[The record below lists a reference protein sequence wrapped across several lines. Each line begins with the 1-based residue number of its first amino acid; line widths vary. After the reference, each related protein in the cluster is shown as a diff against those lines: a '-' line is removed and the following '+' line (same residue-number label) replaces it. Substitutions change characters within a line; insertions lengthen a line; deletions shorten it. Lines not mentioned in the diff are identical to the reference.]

1 MRYHDFHLREYR
13 VADFGRRITLDLV
26 FDYAGKPREESQ
38 IEFSDVAL
46 YNFTHT
52 GGAIITDIEEASP
65 GDLLAEVGDTLT
77 VWNKQHGVSGWRE
90 SLASYRASLES
101 AGLKAWRIGSAI
113 GFYGF
118 VVAGSVR
125 QVTPNNSFERTREG

>member
-26 FDYAGKPREESQ
+26 FDYAGKPREESR
-38 IEFSDVAL
+38 IEFSAVAL

-52 GGAIITDIEEASP
+52 GAAIITDIEEASL
-65 GDLLAEVGDTLT
+65 GDLLGEVGATLT
-77 VWNKQHGVSGWRE
+77 IWNKQQGISGWRD
-90 SLASYRASLES
+90 SLENYRVSLES
-101 AGLKAWRIGSAI
+101 AGLKAWRIASAI

-125 QVTPNNSFERTREG
+125 QVTPNTSSGRMP

>member
-13 VADFGRRITLDLV
+13 VADFGKRITLDLV

-52 GGAIITDIEEASP
+52 GGAIITDIEEASL
-65 GDLLAEVGDTLT
+65 GDLLGEVGATLT
-77 VWNKQHGVSGWRE
+77 NWSEQHGVSGWRD
-90 SLASYRASLES
+90 SLENYRASLQS
-101 AGLKAWRIGSAI
+101 AGLKAWRISSAI
-113 GFYGF
+113 GFDGF

-125 QVTPNNSFERTREG
+125 QVTPNESFERTRER